1 MDFADTSPVA
11 LVLSLVIGYLSG
23 SVPYG
28 LLLTQMA
35 GLGDVRC
42 GHETAGRVV
51 AQVHTL
57 PRTRHVHVHVM

>member
-28 LLLTQMA
+28 LLL
-35 GLGDVRC
+35 
-42 GHETAGRVV
+42 
-51 AQVHTL
+51 
-57 PRTRHVHVHVM
+57 RHRSRRHRHLLALINES